1 MNFIEIYGF
10 HAVKAALKNTKRNHQ
25 NIIISENLKEKFK
38 KIELKVNKVNYIPND
53 KINKTYGNEKS
64 HQGIILK
71 TSKLKQPS
79 IEDVLYNSKN
89 KKSELMIMLDHV
101 SDPQNIGSIMRSC
114 ALFNCSSIIISKNN
128 APDVTSSM
136 AKAASGALEIVN
148 YIRVTNLDSSNSV
161 NVNLQ
166 IDVTES
172 GSGASAANETA
183 TILLAAGESF
193 VMGTPHDSIA
203 AYDADASVQTTLH
216 DLESIL
222 IDPSANEVKL
232 EVIAA
237 ST

>member
-1 MNFIEIYGF
+1 MATLSVTHTESITLNGQEFGGTNSFSVSGINNIY
-10 HAVKAALKNTKRNHQ
+10 KRIVTCPAN
-25 NIIISENLKEKFK
+25 
-38 KIELKVNKVNYIPND
+38 VD
-53 KINKTYGNEKS
+53 TT
-64 HQGIILK
+64 ILR
-71 TSKLKQPS
+71 TG
-79 IEDVLYNSKN
+79 VT
-89 KKSELMIMLDHV
+89 V
-101 SDPQNIGSIMRSC
+101 
-114 ALFNCSSIIISKNN
+114 
-128 APDVTSSM
+128 DVTDSSM
-136 AKAASGALEIVN
+136 DVQNVK

-161 NVNLQ
+161 NDNLQ

-172 GSGASAANETA
+172 VSGASAANETA

>member
-1 MNFIEIYGF
+1 METLNVTHTESITLNNQEFGGTNSFSVTGINNIY
-10 HAVKAALKNTKRNHQ
+10 KR
-25 NIIISENLKEKFK
+25 I
-38 KIELKVNKVNYIPND
+38 VTCPTGVD
-53 KINKTYGNEKS
+53 TT
-64 HQGIILK
+64 ILR
-71 TSKLKQPS
+71 TG
-79 IEDVLYNSKN
+79 VT
-89 KKSELMIMLDHV
+89 V
-101 SDPQNIGSIMRSC
+101 
-114 ALFNCSSIIISKNN
+114 
-128 APDVTSSM
+128 DVTDSSM
-136 AKAASGALEIVN
+136 DVQNVK
-148 YIRVTNLDSSNSV
+148 YIRITNLDSSNSV

-222 IDPSANEVKL
+222 IDPSSNEVKL

>member
-1 MNFIEIYGF
+1 MATLSVTHNESIVLNGQQFGGTNVFSISGINNIY
-10 HAVKAALKNTKRNHQ
+10 KRIVTCPAN
-25 NIIISENLKEKFK
+25 
-38 KIELKVNKVNYIPND
+38 VD
-53 KINKTYGNEKS
+53 TT
-64 HQGIILK
+64 ILR
-71 TSKLKQPS
+71 TG
-79 IEDVLYNSKN
+79 VT
-89 KKSELMIMLDHV
+89 V
-101 SDPQNIGSIMRSC
+101 
-114 ALFNCSSIIISKNN
+114 
-128 APDVTSSM
+128 DVTDSSM
-136 AKAASGALEIVN
+136 DVQNVK

-172 GSGASAANETA
+172 GSGASAANETV

-222 IDPSANEVKL
+222 IDPSSNEVKL

>member
-1 MNFIEIYGF
+1 MATLSVTHTESITLNGQEFGGTNSFSVSGINNIY
-10 HAVKAALKNTKRNHQ
+10 KRIVTCPAN
-25 NIIISENLKEKFK
+25 
-38 KIELKVNKVNYIPND
+38 VD
-53 KINKTYGNEKS
+53 TT
-64 HQGIILK
+64 ILR
-71 TSKLKQPS
+71 TG
-79 IEDVLYNSKN
+79 VT
-89 KKSELMIMLDHV
+89 V
-101 SDPQNIGSIMRSC
+101 
-114 ALFNCSSIIISKNN
+114 
-128 APDVTSSM
+128 DVTDSSM
-136 AKAASGALEIVN
+136 DVQNVK

-203 AYDADASVQTTLH
+203 AYDTDASVQTTLH

>member
-1 MNFIEIYGF
+1 MATLNVTHTETITLNNQEFGGTNSFSVTGINNIY
-10 HAVKAALKNTKRNHQ
+10 KRIVTCPAN
-25 NIIISENLKEKFK
+25 
-38 KIELKVNKVNYIPND
+38 VD
-53 KINKTYGNEKS
+53 TT
-64 HQGIILK
+64 ILR
-71 TSKLKQPS
+71 TG
-79 IEDVLYNSKN
+79 
-89 KKSELMIMLDHV
+89 V
-101 SDPQNIGSIMRSC
+101 SV
-114 ALFNCSSIIISKNN
+114 
-128 APDVTSSM
+128 DVTDSSM
-136 AKAASGALEIVN
+136 DVQNVK

-166 IDVTES
+166 VDVTES

-203 AYDADASVQTTLH
+203 VYDADASVQTTLH

-232 EVIAA
+232 EVIAV